1 MEEAMANKLIAEIQL
16 LKEEIKSIKE
26 SLGIRQEQ
34 KKIVV
39 EVQKSQTNPRQ
50 GNYTSEDVSIEKFFY
65 YGHK

>member
-1 MEEAMANKLIAEIQL
+1 MEEVMANKLIAEIQL

-26 SLGIRQEQ
+26 NLGIRQEQ
-34 KKIVV
+34 KKIIV
-39 EVQKSQTNPRQ
+39 EVPKSQPHPRQ